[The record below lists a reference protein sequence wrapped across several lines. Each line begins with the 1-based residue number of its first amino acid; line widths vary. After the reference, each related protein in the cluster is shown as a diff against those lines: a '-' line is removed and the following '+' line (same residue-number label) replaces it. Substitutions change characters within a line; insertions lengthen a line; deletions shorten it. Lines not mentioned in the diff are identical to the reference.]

1 MPELE
6 INSASVRLKLDPSSE
21 SIELMIPE
29 HALPVDPE
37 AVQCKFSK
45 KRGELVIEWPCAD
58 VTSKPDGT
66 SAAEIATAEN
76 ARAEKAAADV
86 KDAAA
91 KKAAADKAAAEKAA
105 IEKKAAAERNAAAVN
120 AIAEKVAIE
129 EEAAAKKA
137 ASEKAAAEIAA
148 AQKAIADM
156 KATAVKAAAE
166 VAAAEKAAA
175 DMKVVADKAA
185 AEKAAAEKAAQEAG
199 AEVDAEKTAALEEQ
213 AEAVSAAEW
222 KARGNAAI
230 KTSDHDTAIACYTS
244 GIAVVGCDVDAEVLL
259 YSNRALCFHK
269 VGRYQEAVD
278 DAMRCVDLKPNFIK
292 GHLRGAMALRALKR
306 PAEAHALLRRA
317 PNNEEACALAA
328 EIRPEAEAAQSARIQ
343 ALPEAERAKEEGNVM
358 FKKGLFDAAAIKYSE
373 ALGLCEEPEG
383 SLALAI
389 RNNRA
394 ACYHQVSDFSAVVKD
409 TNFVLERDPRNFKA
423 LVRRMLAL
431 EPMER
436 YELALED
443 ARAVLSQDPRNEMA
457 NKVQHRLGKLVRDL
471 SRA

>member
-1 MPELE
+1 
-6 INSASVRLKLDPSSE
+6 
-21 SIELMIPE
+21 
-29 HALPVDPE
+29 VDPE

-45 KRGELVIEWPCAD
+45 KRSELVIEWPCAD
-58 VTSKPDGT
+58 AASKPDGT
-66 SAAEIATAEN
+66 SAAE
-76 ARAEKAAADV
+76 AAADV
-86 KDAAA
+86 KDAAE
-91 KKAAADKAAAEKAA
+91 KKISAAEKVVAEKAA
-105 IEKKAAAERNAAAVN
+105 MEKKAAAERNAAAVA

-129 EEAAAKKA
+129 QETAAKKA
-137 ASEKAAAEIAA
+137 ASEKASAEIAA
-148 AQKAIADM
+148 AQQAIADM
-156 KATAVKAAAE
+156 KATAAKAEAE

-213 AEAVSAAEW
+213 AEVLSAAEW

-230 KTSDHDTAIACYTS
+230 KISDHETAIACYTS
-244 GIAVVGCDVDAEVLL
+244 GIAVVGCDVEAEVLL

-269 VGRYQEAVD
+269 VERYQEAVD
-278 DAMRCVDLKPNFIK
+278 DALRCVDLKPSFIK

-306 PAEAHALLRRA
+306 PEEAWALLRRA

-328 EIRPEAEAAQSARIQ
+328 EIRPEAEAVESARIQ

-394 ACYHQVSDFSAVVKD
+394 ACYHQTSDFSAVVKD

-436 YELALED
+436 YEKALED